1 VKQSGPRPS
10 PLSLL
15 VPLVLACLSFA
26 CRGGAPAGILQGT
39 PLPLDDAR
47 ASRVIDTYLEV
58 TAKRNGL
65 RGSARVALTGP
76 DFKLNRPQRIV
87 VERPAR
93 LRFEVIGLF
102 EQLAAVLVSDGERYG
117 FYDAATGE
125 MEHGPI
131 TPSLLWE
138 LAQVDVEVAEAVG
151 ILLGA
156 PRPAPSSARAAVW
169 VEADEQIAV
178 AFAHRGPRARTDC
191 PPDPERGWRDP
202 ACFGEAADLDQGGDA
217 FLFDRSGRLVELRS
231 FEAEG
236 VLRYRVRFE
245 DYAGLGEG
253 AGRVEFPNLVTID
266 SPAVRS
272 QARFA
277 WKRVMLA
284 AELSDRLFRL
294 PERGA
299 GQGGGW

>member
-1 VKQSGPRPS
+1 MKQSGPRPS
-10 PLSLL
+10 PFSNL

-26 CRGGAPAGILQGT
+26 CRGAAPPGILEGT
-39 PLPLDDAR
+39 PLPLDDPR
-47 ASRVIDTYLEV
+47 ASRAIENYLDA
-58 TAKRNGL
+58 TASRNAL
-65 RGSARVALTGP
+65 RGSARVALSGP
-76 DFKLNRPQRIV
+76 DFKLNRPQNIV

-102 EQLAAVLVSDGERYG
+102 EQLAAVLVSDGASYG

-131 TPSLLWE
+131 TPTLLWE

-156 PRPAPSSARAAVW
+156 PRPAPASARVAVW
-169 VEADEQIAV
+169 LEEDERIAV
-178 AFAHRGPRARTDC
+178 AFAHGGDRVRTDC

-202 ACFGEAADLDQGGDA
+202 ACFGEAADLDEGGDA
-217 FLFDRSGRLVELRS
+217 FLFDRAGRLVELRS
-231 FEAEG
+231 FEADG
-236 VLRYRVRFE
+236 VLRYRARFE

-253 AGRVEFPNLVTID
+253 EDRVEFPNLVTIE

-272 QARFA
+272 EARFA

-284 AELSDRLFRL
+284 TELSDRLFQL

-299 GQGGGW
+299 GRGSGW

>member
-1 VKQSGPRPS
+1 MKESGPRSS
-10 PLSLL
+10 PGSLL
-15 VPLVLACLSFA
+15 VSLVLVCLSLA
-26 CRGGAPAGILQGT
+26 CRGAAPPGILQGT

-47 ASRVIDTYLEV
+47 ASRVIETYLEA
-58 TAKRNGL
+58 TASRNAL
-65 RGSARVALTGP
+65 RGSARVALSGP
-76 DFKLNRPQRIV
+76 DFKLNRPQNIV

-117 FYDAATGE
+117 FYDAAKGE

-131 TPSLLWE
+131 TPTLLWE

-151 ILLGA
+151 ILLA
-156 PRPAPSSARAAVW
+156 AQRPAPSSARAAVW
-169 VEADEQIAV
+169 VEEDERIAV
-178 AFAHRGPRARTDC
+178 AFARGGSRIRADC
-191 PPDPERGWRDP
+191 PADPERGWRDP
-202 ACFGEAADLDQGGDA
+202 ACFGEAADLDEGGDA
-217 FLFDRSGRLVELRS
+217 FLFDRAGRLVELRS

-236 VLRYRVRFE
+236 VLRYRARFE

-253 AGRVEFPNLVTID
+253 EDRVEFPNLVTIE

-284 AELSDRLFRL
+284 AELADRLFQL

-299 GQGGGW
+299 GRGGGW

>member
-1 VKQSGPRPS
+1 MNQSGPRPS
-10 PLSLL
+10 PVSLL
-15 VPLVLACLSFA
+15 VPLVLACLTFA
-26 CRGGAPAGILQGT
+26 CRSAAPPGVLQGT

-47 ASRVIDTYLEV
+47 ASRALETYLGV
-58 TAKRNGL
+58 SASRNAL

-76 DFKLNRPQRIV
+76 DFKLNRPQNIV

-117 FYDAATGE
+117 FYDAGTGE
-125 MEHGPI
+125 MEHGSI
-131 TPSLLWE
+131 TPTLLWE

-156 PRPAPSSARAAVW
+156 PRPAPGSVRAAVW
-169 VEADEQIAV
+169 VEEDERIAV
-178 AFAHRGPRARTDC
+178 AFAYGGDRIRAGC
-191 PPDPERGWRDP
+191 PADPERGWLDP
-202 ACFGEAADLDQGGDA
+202 ACFGEAADLESGGDA
-217 FLFDRSGRLVELRS
+217 FLFDRAGRLVELRS

-236 VLRYRVRFE
+236 VLRYRARFE

-253 AGRVEFPNLVTID
+253 QDRVEFPNLVTIE
-266 SPAVRS
+266 SPAVGS

-284 AELSDRLFRL
+284 TAVSDRLFQL
-294 PERGA
+294 PARRAER
-299 GQGGGW
+299 GGGW